1 MGALGASTTITSRGR
16 GLQEHVVVSAGTIYS
31 GALVGLGVGI
41 TPGYLVP
48 WGTGD
53 GTTAEIAFLGL
64 AIITVYNTDSDVL
77 DYAIVGDGTLTCPV
91 DTSGMWILNPGADGT
106 AISIASVGAPVFC
119 PNDNPADITTTNTG
133 AVDPIGTLMKLLS
146 DSSDTF
152 DCCLFTPNEAYSM
165 RNRTGA

>member
-1 MGALGASTTITSRGR
+1 MAALTASTTITSRSR
-16 GLQEHVVVSAGTIYS
+16 GLQEQVVVSGDTIYS
-31 GALVGLGVGI
+31 GSLVGLGVGI

-64 AIITVYNTDSDVL
+64 AIITVFDTDSDVL
-77 DYAIVGDGTLTCPV
+77 DYAIVGDGTETCPV
-91 DTSGMWILNPGADGT
+91 DTSGMWLKGLTDGT

-119 PNDNPADITTTNTG
+119 PNDNPADITTDNTG

>member
-1 MGALGASTTITSRGR
+1 MAALTASTTITSRGR

-64 AIITVYNTDSDVL
+64 AIITVYNTDSSVL

-91 DTSGMWILNPGADGT
+91 DTSGMWVLNQTDGT
-106 AISIASVGAPVFC
+106 AISIASVGLPGC
-119 PNDNPADITTTNTG
+119 SPDDNPASITITNTG
-133 AVDPIGTLMKLLS
+133 AVDPVGTLMKLLS

-152 DCCLFTPNEAYSM
+152 DCCLFTPNEAYNM
-165 RNRTGA
+165 RNRTGL

>member
-1 MGALGASTTITSRGR
+1 MAALGASTTITSRSR
-16 GLQEHVVVSAGTIYS
+16 GLQEHVVVSGDTIYS

-41 TPGYLVP
+41 TPGDLVP

-64 AIITVYNTDSDVL
+64 AIITVYNTDSSVL

-91 DTSGMWILNPGADGT
+91 DTSGMWVLNQTDGT
-106 AISIASVGAPVFC
+106 AISIASVGLPVFS
-119 PNDNPADITTTNTG
+119 PDDNPASITTTNTG
-133 AVDPIGTLMKLLS
+133 AVDPVGTLMKLLS

-152 DCCLFTPNEAYSM
+152 DCCLFTPNEAYNM
-165 RNRTGA
+165 RNRTGL

>member
-1 MGALGASTTITSRGR
+1 MAALTASTTITSRSR
-16 GLQEHVVVSAGTIYS
+16 GLQEQVVVSGDTIYS
-31 GALVGLGVGI
+31 GSLVGLGVGI

-64 AIITVYNTDSDVL
+64 AIITVFDTDSDVL
-77 DYAIVGDGTLTCPV
+77 DYAIVGDGTETCPV
-91 DTSGMWILNPGADGT
+91 DTSGMWLKGLTDGT
-106 AISIASVGAPVFC
+106 AISIASVGLPVFS
-119 PNDNPADITTTNTG
+119 PDDNPASITTTNTG

-146 DSSDTF
+146 DADDTF

-165 RNRTGA
+165 RNRTGL